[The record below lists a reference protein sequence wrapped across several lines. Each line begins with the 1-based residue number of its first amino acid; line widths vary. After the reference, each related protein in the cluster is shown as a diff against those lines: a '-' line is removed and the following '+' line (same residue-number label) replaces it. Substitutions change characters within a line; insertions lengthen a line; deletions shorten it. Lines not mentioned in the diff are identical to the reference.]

1 MSNFISKTLST
12 IKNKA
17 SETKN
22 SLNWRVH
29 IKYIIHDTQSIY
41 NLKQHFFVT

>member
-17 SETKN
+17 RKTKN

-29 IKYIIHDTQSIY
+29 IKYIIHDNQSIY
-41 NLKQHFFVT
+41 NLKQHLIVT